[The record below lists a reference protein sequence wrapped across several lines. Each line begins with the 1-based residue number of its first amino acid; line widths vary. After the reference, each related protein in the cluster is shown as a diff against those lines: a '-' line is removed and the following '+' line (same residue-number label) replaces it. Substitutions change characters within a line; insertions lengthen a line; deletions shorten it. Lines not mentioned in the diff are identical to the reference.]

1 MGTIQDEKMRLR
13 KFIEEQNR
21 LHAEYGFFFPIG
33 TKILGKDENGLLEI
47 KAYLELEGLGYIS
60 VDNIKNSNIKVDAEG
75 NNINKKRRRRK
86 WHMELI
92 IELEKSYL

>member
-1 MGTIQDEKMRLR
+1 MKKDVICMETIEEEKMRLR
-13 KFIEEQNR
+13 EFIEEQNR

-47 KAYLELEGLGYIS
+47 KAYLELEGLGYVS
-60 VDNIKNSNIKVDAEG
+60 VRNIKNSNIKVDSEG

-86 WHMELI
+86 
-92 IELEKSYL
+92 

>member
-1 MGTIQDEKMRLR
+1 MKKDVVYMETIEEEKMRLR

-47 KAYLELEGLGYIS
+47 KAYLELEGLGYVS
-60 VDNIKNSNIKVDAEG
+60 VNNIKNSNIKVDSEG

-86 WHMELI
+86 
-92 IELEKSYL
+92 

>member
-1 MGTIQDEKMRLR
+1 MKKDVVYMETIEEEKMRLR

-47 KAYLELEGLGYIS
+47 KAYLELEGLGYVS
-60 VDNIKNSNIKVDAEG
+60 VNNIKNSNIKVDAEG

-86 WHMELI
+86 
-92 IELEKSYL
+92 

>member
-1 MGTIQDEKMRLR
+1 MKKDVVYMETIEEERMRLR
-13 KFIEEQNR
+13 EFIEEQNR

-47 KAYLELEGLGYIS
+47 KAYLELEGLGYVS
-60 VDNIKNSNIKVDAEG
+60 VNNIKNSNIKVDAEG

-86 WHMELI
+86 
-92 IELEKSYL
+92 

>member
-1 MGTIQDEKMRLR
+1 MKKDVVYMETIEEEKMRLR

-47 KAYLELEGLGYIS
+47 KAYLELEGLGYVS
-60 VDNIKNSNIKVDAEG
+60 LNNIKNSNIKVDAEG

-86 WHMELI
+86 
-92 IELEKSYL
+92 

>member
-1 MGTIQDEKMRLR
+1 MGTIQDEKLRLR

-33 TKILGKDENGLLEI
+33 TKILGKDEDGLLEI
-47 KAYLELEGLGYIS
+47 KAYLELEGLGYVS
-60 VDNIKNSNIKVDAEG
+60 VENIKNSNIKVDAEG

-86 WHMELI
+86 WHMGLI
-92 IELEKSYL
+92 LKLGKSYL